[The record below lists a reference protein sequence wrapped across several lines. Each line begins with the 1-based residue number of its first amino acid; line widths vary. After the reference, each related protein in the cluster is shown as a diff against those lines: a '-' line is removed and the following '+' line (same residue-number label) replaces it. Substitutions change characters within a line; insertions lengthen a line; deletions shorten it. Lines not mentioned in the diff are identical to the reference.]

1 MNLTRLWCINVP
13 YKVSRSEP
21 YRAAKHEPKLFLIY
35 SSTVGAPGV
44 EKGKQ
49 WVDATLLL
57 PLNLE
62 ELEWEKST
70 GKWTT
75 SYKLDGKAKGATL
88 NVRFGFSLLKDNL
101 VESTSNM
108 SVSELVN
115 LVHDRTSVDPKTG
128 FGQTNSH
135 GMLWRIESVP
145 SDLNCQPPLSS
156 QSVDAK
162 SFHDVSPNLGLK
174 LSKSIYFLYEKL
186 VEVNWHNSEELD
198 TLSDHKQQ
206 LKPKFHLEFEFD
218 IDDRGDE
225 YDNIKFSVVEQGIE
239 MSAMEQMESEQ
250 DAIQSSDGSAIE
262 TINMDEIIK
271 DDDIALDEETVFFRG
286 KYFSWICWWGFDG
299 WLQKWRV

>member
-1 MNLTRLWCINVP
+1 M
-13 YKVSRSEP
+13 
-21 YRAAKHEPKLFLIY
+21 
-35 SSTVGAPGV
+35 
-44 EKGKQ
+44 
-49 WVDATLLL
+49 
-57 PLNLE
+57 
-62 ELEWEKST
+62 ELE
-70 GKWTT
+70 
-75 SYKLDGKAKGATL
+75 DGKAHVGCQKFNICFFLHVHSIEGLPPSFNGINLSVHWKTKDVV
-88 NVRFGFSLLKDNL
+88 VRTRAAKDNL

-135 GMLWRIESVP
+135 GMFWRIESVP

-162 SFHDVSPNLGLK
+162 SFHDVSPNLGWK

-198 TLSDHKQQ
+198 TLSDHIQQ

-239 MSAMEQMESEQ
+239 MSEMEQMEPEL
-250 DAIQSSDGSAIE
+250 DAIQTSDGSAVE
-262 TINMDEIIK
+262 TINVDEILK
-271 DDDIALDEETVFFRG
+271 DDDIALDEET
-286 KYFSWICWWGFDG
+286 
-299 WLQKWRV
+299 